1 MIVEGIFILAG
12 ALGLF
17 LYANSRFGD
26 GIQKVLGEKIRTS
39 LENQAREPLS
49 SVSTG
54 ILMAALLQNNSLIF
68 GMVSSLVNASLLGL
82 FPALW
87 IMLGASLG
95 ITTTTQ
101 LMALNL
107 AEVPYLLLFMGFL
120 LYNFGKNRD
129 WHHFGQVVFNLGLM
143 YIGFQLFQ
151 DAFRIL
157 INQAESQRFIVALF
171 HNQWLGFLLGLSLAA
186 LFRSSNTMVV
196 LIQGMAAILFIYMPN
211 MPIPLSQMN
220 TLTGMMAIII
230 GAGVGASIT
239 NLVISFDRLPAVQK
253 VSWLYFLFN
262 VTAAAG
268 WLLWLPR
275 VVMVVEGISKG
286 IRSGFFWFGTM
297 VFKWDPAAL
306 SPGNWFRIWELA
318 MGYSI
323 FCLTVILLW
332 FPITVLFSKRGF
344 GFSTEK
350 GRVNTNGATYLD
362 RRALQ
367 SPALALILAGHEI
380 NQMATIALEMLKSS
394 RLAFLKN
401 QVHLISSINRDEN
414 IVDDLQEQITF
425 YLSAILSQNSLTEAQ
440 SHRLA
445 GLLHVVSDIER
456 VGDHSHNIA
465 HLAERKSQEQ
475 LPFSELAL
483 NEIELFFG
491 KSIDLYQKSGQAL
504 RDNNLELAKQVLNR
518 EENIDKLEEE
528 LRQNH
533 IYRLNQGKC
542 WPGSGVIYVEILSN
556 LQRVAAHAAN
566 IAVVVLEEGGE

>member
-1 MIVEGIFILAG
+1 MTPIYEGVFILVG

-49 SVSTG
+49 SVFTG
-54 ILMAALLQNNSLIF
+54 ILMAALLQNNPMIF

-95 ITTTTQ
+95 MTTTTQ

-143 YIGFQLFQ
+143 YIGFHLFQ
-151 DAFRIL
+151 EAFTVL
-157 INQAESQRFIVALF
+157 INETESQRFLAALF
-171 HNQWLGFLLGLSLAA
+171 RNHWLGFLLGLSLAA
-186 LFRSSNTMVV
+186 LFRGSNTIVV
-196 LIQGMAAILFIYMPN
+196 LVQGIAAINLVAITMSPSAG
-211 MPIPLSQMN
+211 MEV
-220 TLTGMMAIII
+220 LTGMMAIII
-230 GAGVGASIT
+230 GAQVGTSIT
-239 NLVISFDRLPAVQK
+239 NLAISFDRLPAVQK

-262 VTAAAG
+262 VTTALG
-268 WLLWLPR
+268 WLLFLPR
-275 VVMVVEGISKG
+275 MVIMVETISKG
-286 IRSGFFWFGTM
+286 IHSGFVWFGMM
-297 VFKWDPAAL
+297 VFKWDPAPFL
-306 SPGNWFRIWELA
+306 LGNWFRIWELA
-318 MGYSI
+318 MGYSV

-332 FPITVLFSKRGF
+332 FPITVLSSKRGF
-344 GFSTEK
+344 GFSEK
-350 GRVNTNGATYLD
+350 GKVNSNGVTYLD

-380 NQMATIALEMLKSS
+380 NQMATIALEMLKSA

-401 QVHLISSINRDEN
+401 QVHLISSINRDET

-566 IAVVVLEEGGE
+566 IAAVVLEEGGE